1 MVHSAEDIQKTI
13 LFARKFNLHVT
24 IRSSG
29 HDYVGR
35 STWDGSI
42 NINLSEMRDYEVKL
56 NSERSE
62 HGEAKVQTGLTW
74 ADIYEKVWDFV
85 VKHNWFFLWACY
97 LYICFKFSCILKTIF
112 LVKIITLTIRYPMRP
127 WLQSN
132 IRGLHTWLCVDR
144 RFVQN
149 LLIYWYN
156 VRKYYHILRLNI

>member
-74 ADIYEKVWDFV
+74 ADIYEKVLALV
-85 VKHNWFFLWACY
+85 VKHNGFF
-97 LYICFKFSCILKTIF
+97 
-112 LVKIITLTIRYPMRP
+112 
-127 WLQSN
+127 N
-132 IRGLHTWLCVDR
+132 
-144 RFVQN
+144 
-149 LLIYWYN
+149 
-156 VRKYYHILRLNI
+156 